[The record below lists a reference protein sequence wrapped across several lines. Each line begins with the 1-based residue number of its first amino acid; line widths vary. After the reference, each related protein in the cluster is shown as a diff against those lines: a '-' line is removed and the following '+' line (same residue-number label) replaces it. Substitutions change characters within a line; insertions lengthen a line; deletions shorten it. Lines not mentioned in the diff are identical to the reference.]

1 MHSFMAMVP
10 VLYPPYLW
18 ESQIP
23 SHVNSTAWPCA
34 VGWTYLQ
41 ALTQITFKTKKFQM
55 SNNLLS
61 LTKIQDGSIARQIQ
75 AITIPSTAQSPES
88 IRTFSLSV
96 NQKNSSYDFV
106 KDPFC
111 VLGCNFSSW
120 EQKAAREA
128 VFTQHIVWF

>member
-1 MHSFMAMVP
+1 
-10 VLYPPYLW
+10 
-18 ESQIP
+18 
-23 SHVNSTAWPCA
+23 
-34 VGWTYLQ
+34 
-41 ALTQITFKTKKFQM
+41 M

-106 KDPFC
+106 IDPFC
-111 VLGCNFSSW
+111 VLG
-120 EQKAAREA
+120 
-128 VFTQHIVWF
+128 